1 MVARETATLGS
12 PLGGIDDGLLHALLS
27 FAVLTARAPV
37 VAFLGDLLGRLDTRQ
52 RHVLT
57 DLLLRLHSR
66 ALYPR
71 TDSAYNGYQPLGLT
85 VPARYAA
92 WSANL
97 VVLAVL
103 TAGQITGSQLFPH
116 DPDPAIPWR
125 NQAMMWRSQL
135 SSEEVYGLHHSIA
148 LERVWEGQR
157 RNICLSR
164 DDGTFTV
171 PATDI
176 YWTYNIP
183 PGHPNR
189 RGILAWAGH
198 GPPALLRKANFTAG
212 KSDDFMY
219 HGLQLLGDAFPT
231 AANIFV
237 TLDTDRPVSAVQVL
251 LAALLAP
258 YRDGSQPSSAYS
270 DLARVTREL
279 ANPAN
284 LEDDYGTYLKVALTV
299 LLSAAESGA
308 ASPASLEP
316 LIEAVNVSAEDP
328 QVSDLL
334 ERLSRRMCDLQANDE
349 RI

>member
-1 MVARETATLGS
+1 
-12 PLGGIDDGLLHALLS
+12 
-27 FAVLTARAPV
+27 
-37 VAFLGDLLGRLDTRQ
+37 
-52 RHVLT
+52 
-57 DLLLRLHSR
+57 
-66 ALYPR
+66 
-71 TDSAYNGYQPLGLT
+71 
-85 VPARYAA
+85 
-92 WSANL
+92 
-97 VVLAVL
+97 
-103 TAGQITGSQLFPH
+103 
-116 DPDPAIPWR
+116 
-125 NQAMMWRSQL
+125 MMWRSQL

-148 LERVWEGQR
+148 LERGWEGQR
-157 RNICLSR
+157 RNIALSR

-189 RGILAWAGH
+189 RGIFAWAGH
-198 GPPALLRKANFTAG
+198 GPLGSAAQGNFTAG

-231 AANIFV
+231 AANIFL
-237 TLDTDRPVSAVQVL
+237 TLDTDRPVSALQVL

-258 YRDGSQPSSAYS
+258 YHDDSQPSSTYA

-316 LIEAVNVSAEDP
+316 LIETVNVTADDP

-334 ERLSRRMCDLQANDE
+334 ERLSRRMRDLQANDK